1 MSNSQVLHDLKQ
13 GIDRLAR
20 ERDNFEI
27 RIGRAKKTMM
37 YNAAVKNGVIDEI
50 TANKI
55 ALQMKDMSR
64 ADSRLSDQSD
74 GVPAIGLCMY
84 CVHVCVC
91 TCSLVCTCTCMY
103 CTCTCMYVCV
113 HVVLYVHVHVCVCTF
128 GLVCTCSS

>member
-13 GIDRLAR
+13 AIDRLAR

-55 ALQMKDMSR
+55 ALQMKEMSR

-74 GVPAIGLCMY
+74 GVPARGMSMYCIHVCVCILCTFGLCMY
-84 CVHVCVC
+84 VHV
-91 TCSLVCTCTCMY
+91 
-103 CTCTCMYVCV
+103 
-113 HVVLYVHVHVCVCTF
+113 
-128 GLVCTCSS
+128 